1 MPSTLIHSLPN
12 SGLSREKPG
21 PKPRSMVKLG
31 LNNGRSIS
39 PTPSSPK
46 ISTYSRRDGAWRRY
60 CQVRRRSKWI
70 SLRSRLFK
78 SQHQGLIFVGS
89 SQLAV
94 YFLHAFVYKMLSC
107 RPGHRGPASR
117 AGSTVPKKV
126 APANP
131 SSTWIQTAI
140 LHFSSTLTLL
150 LHKVGHS
157 RFPIKYQ
164 KGLKVLI

>member
-46 ISTYSRRDGAWRRY
+46 ISTYSIPRWSVAALLPSEEKE
-60 CQVRRRSKWI
+60 QVDQPSEPIVQKPA
-70 SLRSRLFK
+70 SRFNF
-78 SQHQGLIFVGS
+78 LIRNFVGS
-89 SQLAV
+89 FQLAV

-107 RPGHRGPASR
+107 RPGHRGPASQ

-131 SSTWIQTAI
+131 SSTSDPNGY
-140 LHFSSTLTLL
+140 SSFLQYID
-150 LHKVGHS
+150 VAPAQSG
-157 RFPIKYQ
+157 P
-164 KGLKVLI
+164 LKVPN

>member
-46 ISTYSRRDGAWRRY
+46 ISTYSSPRWSVAALLPSEEKE
-60 CQVRRRSKWI
+60 QVDQPSEPIVQKPA
-70 SLRSRLFK
+70 SRFNF
-78 SQHQGLIFVGS
+78 LIRNFVGS
-89 SQLAV
+89 FQLAV

-107 RPGHRGPASR
+107 RPSHRGPSH
-117 AGSTVPKKV
+117 P
-126 APANP
+126 
-131 SSTWIQTAI
+131 
-140 LHFSSTLTLL
+140 
-150 LHKVGHS
+150 S
-157 RFPIKYQ
+157 RFHCSQESRTCKPFYLGSKRLFFISP
-164 KGLKVLI
+164 VH

>member
-1 MPSTLIHSLPN
+1 M
-12 SGLSREKPG
+12 GGRSRRRHPA
-21 PKPRSMVKLG
+21 PRS
-31 LNNGRSIS
+31 RHI
-39 PTPSSPK
+39 PS
-46 ISTYSRRDGAWRRY
+46 RDGAWRRY

-78 SQHQGLIFVGS
+78 SQHQGLTFVGS

-107 RPGHRGPASR
+107 RPSHRGPASR

-131 SSTWIQTAI
+131 SSTSDPNGY
-140 LHFSSTLTLL
+140 SSFLQYID
-150 LHKVGHS
+150 VAPAQSG
-157 RFPIKYQ
+157 P
-164 KGLKVLI
+164 LKVPN

>member
-1 MPSTLIHSLPN
+1 ME
-12 SGLSREKPG
+12 GRSRRRHPA
-21 PKPRSMVKLG
+21 PRS
-31 LNNGRSIS
+31 RHI
-39 PTPSSPK
+39 PS
-46 ISTYSRRDGAWRRY
+46 RDGAWRRY

-78 SQHQGLIFVGS
+78 SQHQGLTFVGS

-126 APANP
+126 APAKP
-131 SSTWIQTAI
+131 SSTSDPSGY
-140 LHFSSTLTLL
+140 SSFL
-150 LHKVGHS
+150 
-157 RFPIKYQ
+157 KYTDVAPAQ
-164 KGLKVLI
+164 SGPLKVPN